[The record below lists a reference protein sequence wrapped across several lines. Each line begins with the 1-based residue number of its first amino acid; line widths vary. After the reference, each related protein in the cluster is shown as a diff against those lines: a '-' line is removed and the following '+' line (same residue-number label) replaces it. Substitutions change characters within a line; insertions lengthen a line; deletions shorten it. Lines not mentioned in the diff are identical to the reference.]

1 MVESSYRSDHE
12 LLINVL
18 KLVMFIIFLRLS
30 EFENSIVL
38 HDYKYPLNILWDC
51 ITQIYCTILNILVN
65 DGSVGKKFLQITKN

>member
-1 MVESSYRSDHE
+1 MVESSYRSDHRIE

-38 HDYKYPLNILWDC
+38 HDYKYPLNIL
-51 ITQIYCTILNILVN
+51 
-65 DGSVGKKFLQITKN
+65 